1 MRDAFAIC
9 WAVAEPPSSANAATT
24 AANFSLPNS
33 AAETRRVS
41 EVSPMVGIAYTVMR
55 KAFSLTLD
63 TAVGVNLFRRIRSRR
78 AGQRR
83 YLRRMGANQSSGR
96 RVQPIRR
103 LQELDGW
110 TGMWVAIKDGAVIA
124 AAPTSREL
132 VVQVRSKGELAKGAV
147 AQFVP
152 TPSDEIVI
160 GVG

>member
-1 MRDAFAIC
+1 
-9 WAVAEPPSSANAATT
+9 
-24 AANFSLPNS
+24 
-33 AAETRRVS
+33 
-41 EVSPMVGIAYTVMR
+41 
-55 KAFSLTLD
+55 
-63 TAVGVNLFRRIRSRR
+63 
-78 AGQRR
+78 
-83 YLRRMGANQSSGR
+83 MGANQSSGR